1 MSDDDEQVTQ
11 SERLTTRLKLR
22 LHAKNLALVGLVK
35 RKPDCWC
42 VVTPVPSQ
50 EGQKLGETEVI
61 EKSCNPQWT
70 RAIWIDYQHGTT
82 LYFKVNLLRNS
93 NREGQKVVGTALFE
107 VSDILGSNRSKVKRF
122 PQGGV
127 IIAQLRVMPA
137 DVDNHAVFR
146 FRLRTMELQVRSSVF
161 GSKKAVDTILELARM
176 NVSET
181 GSSWMVIY
189 RSRPLL
195 ESSLPCWDEAEVNLD
210 TESREELQW
219 PVRLMIWDGKR
230 TSLLGSV
237 ETTVHSILDRIIEE
251 DFDEPSELDLV
262 ILRGGRDVG
271 RLRVIQAKVVTS
283 KQIDEEEDIL
293 STTSEPFTPISQ
305 MLSNNSSN
313 PAVLNRY
320 IEGGG
325 RINLCVAIDFTSSN
339 GDPRRTESLH
349 YILDENSNNDYQH
362 VIGEIVSA
370 LDAFTFHEFPVW
382 GFGAKFDGQVR
393 HIFQCGSHPTT
404 RGVGGIHEAYR
415 SMFEQDIV
423 MSGPTVFA
431 SVIQAAALRAKSSH
445 VSSYPFCALSKSPL
459 DEC

>member
-1 MSDDDEQVTQ
+1 
-11 SERLTTRLKLR
+11 
-22 LHAKNLALVGLVK
+22 
-35 RKPDCWC
+35 
-42 VVTPVPSQ
+42 
-50 EGQKLGETEVI
+50 
-61 EKSCNPQWT
+61 
-70 RAIWIDYQHGTT
+70 
-82 LYFKVNLLRNS
+82 
-93 NREGQKVVGTALFE
+93 
-107 VSDILGSNRSKVKRF
+107 
-122 PQGGV
+122 
-127 IIAQLRVMPA
+127 
-137 DVDNHAVFR
+137 
-146 FRLRTMELQVRSSVF
+146 
-161 GSKKAVDTILELARM
+161 
-176 NVSET
+176 
-181 GSSWMVIY
+181 MVIY

-195 ESSLPCWDEAEVNLD
+195 ESALPCWDEAEVNLD
-210 TESREELQW
+210 MESREELQW
-219 PVRLMIWDGKR
+219 PVRIMIWDGKR

-237 ETTVHSILDRIIEE
+237 ETTVHSILDRIIEK

-271 RLRVIQAKVVTS
+271 RLRVIQAKIVTS

-293 STTSEPFTPISQ
+293 STTSEAFTPISQ
-305 MLSNNSSN
+305 MISNNPSN
-313 PAVLNRY
+313 SAVLNRY

-325 RINLCVAIDFTSSN
+325 RIDLCVAIDFTSSN

-370 LDAFTFHEFPVW
+370 LDAFTAHEFPVW

-423 MSGPTVFA
+423 MSGPTVFD
-431 SVIQAAALRAKSSH
+431 SVIQAAALRAKPSH
-445 VSSYPFCALSKSPL
+445 VSSYPFWALSKSPL